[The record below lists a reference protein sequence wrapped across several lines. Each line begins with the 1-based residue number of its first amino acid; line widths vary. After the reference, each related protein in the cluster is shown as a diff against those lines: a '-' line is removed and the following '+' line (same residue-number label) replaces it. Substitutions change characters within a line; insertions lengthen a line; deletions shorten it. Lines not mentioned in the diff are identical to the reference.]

1 MKLRI
6 SIAILT
12 ALSFSGCTSSMNM
25 FSTPQTEPAPK
36 HSPKHYQQP
45 SPEKLEAYQ
54 STMRNV
60 ASGIKDDPNYQRIAL
75 DTPEK
80 KAWFKDLTYR
90 LWDRQISYSQFMA
103 EGLSK
108 YPDRKYE
115 FNFVSN
121 GFQKHS

>member
-1 MKLRI
+1 MI
-6 SIAILT
+6 SPAQ
-12 ALSFSGCTSSMNM
+12 N
-25 FSTPQTEPAPK
+25 QTMRAPAQK
-36 HSPKHYQQP
+36 QYQQP
-45 SPEKLEAYQ
+45 TPQQYQQPTPQKAEAYQ
-54 STMRNV
+54 NTMRSV

-90 LWDRQISYSQFMA
+90 FWDRQITYTQFMS

-115 FNFVSN
+115 FNFVAN

>member
-1 MKLRI
+1 MTI
-6 SIAILT
+6 SVLT
-12 ALSFSGCTSSMNM
+12 ALSFTGCTSSMHMVSPAQNQTVQAP
-25 FSTPQTEPAPK
+25 TPK
-36 HSPKHYQQP
+36 YYQQP
-45 SPEKLEAYQ
+45 SPEKTEAYQ
-54 STMRNV
+54 NTMRSV
-60 ASGIKDDPNYQRIAL
+60 ASGIQNDPNYQRIAL

-90 LWDRQISYSQFMA
+90 FWDRQITYTQFMA

-115 FNFVSN
+115 FNFVAN